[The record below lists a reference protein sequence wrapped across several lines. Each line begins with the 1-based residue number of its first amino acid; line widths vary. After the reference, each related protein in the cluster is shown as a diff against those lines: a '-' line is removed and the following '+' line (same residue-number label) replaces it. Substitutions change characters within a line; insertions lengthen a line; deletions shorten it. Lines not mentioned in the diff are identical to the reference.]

1 MNTDRHTTTL
11 KSLHSAEEHHHNTE
25 AVTSIFSETLNI
37 LQKKKK
43 NKVGRGL
50 STHFNELLY
59 MPFNLDLIHY

>member
-11 KSLHSAEEHHHNTE
+11 KSLHSAEEHHHNME
-25 AVTSIFSETLNI
+25 AVTSIFSATLNI

-43 NKVGRGL
+43 VGRGL
-50 STHFNELLY
+50 STQFNELLY